1 MPQPR
6 ILRSEGI
13 VAARERRIQEEWARK
28 PGSSVRTC
36 RQESRLEARGGL
48 PVVDLTGEE
57 DLRGE
62 QRKKLNMRQRALADL
77 RAAGARYQAL
87 LDQFA
92 GKYGDSEEEDKPAP
106 KKPRV
111 IPIPGLVPRTEAG
124 PGRPGL
130 PPVAPQPPSR
140 GPRPA
145 SRRSE
150 PTSSS
155 TEELPAGGTGGA
167 GDEDL
172 DAVQVRRAEPVE
184 DQSHSFPD
192 AESETTGEP
201 APQQPVPDLESPPG
215 LFLRG
220 CVSPKSTQSGQLH
233 LGGSGSPPP
242 HVLHYQRPPT
252 PAGPLQES
260 RDREQ
265 ANPRGRSPAPG
276 APPCALRPRV
286 RAPPPEHR
294 GGRGGPPGTGS
305 WATRQRRLRR
315 KRAEMFAAAAEA
327 ARRMHPP
334 GAP

>member
-1 MPQPR
+1 
-6 ILRSEGI
+6 
-13 VAARERRIQEEWARK
+13 
-28 PGSSVRTC
+28 
-36 RQESRLEARGGL
+36 
-48 PVVDLTGEE
+48 
-57 DLRGE
+57 
-62 QRKKLNMRQRALADL
+62 MRQRALKDL

-92 GKYGDSEEEDKPAP
+92 SKYGDSEEEDKPAP

-111 IPIPGLVPRTEAG
+111 IPIPGLVPRTEEG

-155 TEELPAGGTGGA
+155 TEELPAGGTEEA
-167 GDEDL
+167 RDDDL
-172 DAVQVRRAEPVE
+172 DAVQVRPAEPVE
-184 DQSHSFPD
+184 GQSHSFPD
-192 AESETTGEP
+192 TESETTGEP

-215 LFLRG
+215 LSLRG
-220 CVSPKSTQSGQLH
+220 CASPNPTPPGQPH

-242 HVLHYQRPPT
+242 PILPYRRPPT
-252 PAGPLQES
+252 PSDPLRE
-260 RDREQ
+260 RGDREL
-265 ANPRGRSPAPG
+265 ANPRRQSPAPG
-276 APPCALRPRV
+276 APPRALRPRV
-286 RAPPPEHR
+286 RAPPPGEHR
-294 GGRGGPPGTGS
+294 GGCGGLPGTGS

-327 ARRMHPP
+327 AGRMHPP